1 MEQKVFRVEVLTPLL
16 EETYRTE
23 YTEYP
28 RRNLRFSDAGAAAD
42 EGEKCEREI
51 YYDIY
56 NSQEKSLL
64 TSGSLVMFDDGHIHE
79 ADIRRRLRL
88 VLRSPEREL
97 SDEEIRVKER
107 PTSGKIDNTIQFSSI
122 KEGLF
127 LNEALKEALGV
138 LENGDD
144 PVLEIKTT
152 NEFTFQEI
160 ARTGLISQTYYDQV
174 QMYLH
179 ASHKK
184 FAIVLIKN
192 RNSNGPEKGKMPY
205 LEFVILP
212 DVERQEQIRAG
223 LKTVAEC
230 INNKILPPRPFLRNS
245 TKCSY
250 CRHKFT
256 CWGEE
261 MKEEAPVL
269 ETDDVVE
276 APSQEILEGAIR
288 LCNDLG
294 KQIKDLETQY
304 DEAKVIVERYFK
316 ATKQTELS
324 VGKLKATYITT
335 NRGYLDKG
343 FLSENLTSKQ
353 LVLISEPSKKLLEA
367 AIADRQIDAK
377 VLEDA
382 TKYAKSFS
390 VRISEIKPPKESERV
405 KVKTETSTT
414 ASSSTSLNKAAV
426 SAVKKK
432 TKNPAK
438 KKAIKKGAKK

>member
-1 MEQKVFRVEVLTPLL
+1 MEQKVFRIEILTPIL
-16 EETYRTE
+16 EESYRNE
-23 YTEYP
+23 YTEYG

-79 ADIRRRLRL
+79 ADIRRRLML
-88 VLRSPEREL
+88 FLRSPEREFV
-97 SDEEIRVKER
+97 DEEIQVRGR
-107 PTSGKIDNTIQFSSI
+107 PTSGKIDNTISFSKI

-127 LNEALKEALGV
+127 LNEALKAAIGE

-144 PVLEIKTT
+144 PILEIKST

-160 ARTGLISQTYYDQV
+160 ARTGLINQTYYDQV
-174 QMYLH
+174 QMYLFK
-179 ASHKK
+179 SCKK

-192 RNSNGPEKGKMPY
+192 RNSNGPDKGKMPY
-205 LEFVILP
+205 LEYVILP

-269 ETDDVVE
+269 ETDDTVE
-276 APSQEILEGAIR
+276 APSQEILEGAVR
-288 LCNDLG
+288 LCNEIS
-294 KQIKDLETQY
+294 KQMKELEAQY
-304 DEAKVIVERYFK
+304 DEGKAIIERYFK

-324 VGKLKATYITT
+324 AGKLKAAYISTK
-335 NRGYLDKG
+335 RSFLDKEYLLEK
-343 FLSENLTSKQ
+343 LSVKQ
-353 LVLISEPSKKLLEA
+353 LALISEPSKKLLEA

-382 TKYAKSFS
+382 TKYATSFS
-390 VRISEIKPPKESERV
+390 VRVSEIKPPKESERV
-405 KVKTETSTT
+405 KAEEMRKQGITHPV
-414 ASSSTSLNKAAV
+414 AQAIV
-426 SAVKKK
+426 SKIKIKK
-432 TKNPAK
+432 TKTTAK
-438 KKAIKKGAKK
+438 KKATKKGVKK